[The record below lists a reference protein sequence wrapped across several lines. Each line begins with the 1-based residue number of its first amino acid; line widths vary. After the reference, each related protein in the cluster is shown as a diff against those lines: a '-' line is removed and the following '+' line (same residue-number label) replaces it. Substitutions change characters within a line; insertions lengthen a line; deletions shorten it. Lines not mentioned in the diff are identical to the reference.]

1 MTKYFINVNK
11 LMFIKNIPLSYSL
24 TNKMSSYSIQNKETF
39 LDNNY
44 NIIRSFGFNPI

>member
-1 MTKYFINVNK
+1 
-11 LMFIKNIPLSYSL
+11 MFIKNIPLSYSL